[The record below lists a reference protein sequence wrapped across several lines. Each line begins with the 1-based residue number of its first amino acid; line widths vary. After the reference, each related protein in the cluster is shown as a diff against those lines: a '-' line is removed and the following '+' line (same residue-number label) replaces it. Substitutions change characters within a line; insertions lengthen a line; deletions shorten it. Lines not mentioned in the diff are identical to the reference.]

1 VHARALIAL
10 IEAQVHWLLDRRWDA
25 ADQAHDEAE
34 ALLRNVTASKTWE
47 LAMLHSQRTWSMFF
61 RGRLQAGLTYS
72 AEVIREA
79 RERGDVYLPVNLDII
94 CGVNRHLM
102 VDDPAGADAHLETIG
117 QELPQITSILKVMI
131 IFMRYHIELYDQRP
145 TAWQVV
151 LDTWP
156 YLKST
161 HQLRIE
167 QMRIQM
173 YHLRASCALT
183 LLNTASEP
191 APFVKEAERIAGLLA
206 KEQAPWAGAESQV
219 IRAGLAAFHGDRARA
234 VELLD
239 VASRTFESLQLGQ
252 LSHSSRRQQG
262 MLMGGERGRAIVEA
276 SDALM
281 SGQGFRAPE
290 KVARM
295 WAPMPVRPS

>member
-1 VHARALIAL
+1 
-10 IEAQVHWLLDRRWDA
+10 
-25 ADQAHDEAE
+25 
-34 ALLRNVTASKTWE
+34 
-47 LAMLHSQRTWSMFF
+47 MLHSQRTWSMFF